1 MHPLKRNALCIM
13 LFLLLMCCVFQP
25 AFAATDTRNVQVD
38 GKAVQFEAITTGN
51 LVFISARDM
60 ANLFHADLTYDADE
74 KEVTL
79 KTSKN
84 TAVLKVGSSS
94 VTLNHKK
101 VALDASPMIVDNTCY
116 VPLKAAKEIWG
127 ASYGWNEQTLYIRTD
142 GKEVHVPAIEKV
154 FVKEQ
159 TVSVGGKNTSV
170 SYILVP
176 KSSNLHADV
185 ILAQNSV
192 GQTESLHSLAR
203 RSSAKAAI
211 NGSYFQSYDSSKSQD
226 PYGLI
231 IKNGNLLHA
240 ENTGSVIAFT
250 KSSVKMDIV
259 RSVISASVGSNH
271 YSVSLFNHTPTANSN
286 TVVLYNSAYG
296 SNTNCAL
303 GTSVTVQ
310 NGEIVSI
317 VTKQAVNI
325 PSNGY
330 VLLFTGEKAAAAQK
344 FKKGTKVSYS
354 ISYTNGD
361 GQTIDFSN
369 VTTAVGAGP
378 LLLHDGNNVVNPERE
393 GFSDSTGFSMTVTR
407 SAVGVTADGNILLVG
422 DVKCTLEQLAS
433 IMSQLGAKQAICM
446 DSGSSSGLYAP
457 GSALSAPAK
466 DISNAL
472 IFK

>member
-1 MHPLKRNALCIM
+1 MHPSKRKTLFIS
-13 LFLLLMCCVFQP
+13 LFLLLMFCVFEP
-25 AFAATDTRNVQVD
+25 SFAATDTLNVQVD

-60 ANLFHADLTYDADE
+60 ANLFHADLAYDASE

-79 KTSKN
+79 KTSKVN
-84 TAVLKVGSSS
+84 AVLRVGSSS

-101 VALDASPMIVDNTCY
+101 VALDASPMIVDNTSY
-116 VPLKAAKEIWG
+116 IPLKAAKEIWG

-142 GKEVHVPAIEKV
+142 GKEVQVPAVEKV

-159 TVSVGGKNTSV
+159 IVSVGGKNTPV

-176 KSSNLHADV
+176 KSSGLHADV
-185 ILAQNSV
+185 ILAQNTV
-192 GQTESLHSLAR
+192 GQTESLRSLAR

-211 NGSYFQSYDSSKSQD
+211 NGSYFQSYDSSKSQE

-231 IKNGNLLHA
+231 IKSGNLLHA

-250 KSSVKMDIV
+250 SSNIKMDIV
-259 RSVISASVGSNH
+259 RSVITASVGGTH
-271 YSVSLFNHTPTANSN
+271 YSVSLFNHTPNANSN

-296 SNTNCAL
+296 NSTNCAL

-317 VTKQAVNI
+317 VSKQPVNI

-330 VLLFTGEKAAAAQK
+330 VLLFTGEKATTAQK

-354 ISYTNGD
+354 VRYTNGD
-361 GQTIDFSN
+361 SHTVDFSD
-369 VTTAVGAGP
+369 VKTAVGAGP
-378 LLLHDGNNVVNPERE
+378 LLLKDGNNIVNPERE

-407 SAVGVTADGNILLVG
+407 SAIGVTADSDILLVG

-433 IMSQLGAKQAICM
+433 IMSQLGAKHAICM
-446 DSGSSSGLYAP
+446 DSGSSSGLYVP
-457 GSALSAPAK
+457 GAALSAPAK